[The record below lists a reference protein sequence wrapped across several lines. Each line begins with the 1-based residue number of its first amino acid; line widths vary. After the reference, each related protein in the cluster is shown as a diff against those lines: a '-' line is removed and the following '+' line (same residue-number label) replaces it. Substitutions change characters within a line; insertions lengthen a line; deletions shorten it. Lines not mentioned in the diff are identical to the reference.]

1 MDEQTPCSTPSRESS
16 PFAAARRPLTRSI
29 RPTGRSST
37 VNADYIR
44 DATLCMLR
52 RQEGNNVPA
61 MSRYLNHYFSEIPE
75 ELHMPIIVATFSA
88 AQKVAANHGDTLL
101 PGDDERICWA
111 RRSLARWTHGL
122 SGVEKSIPSLSSETD
137 TPSNASEDSGVAS
150 LLMSSLVQAE
160 TNVDNR
166 ASDLAVE
173 REIPP
178 EVCRSSS
185 SEQGLT
191 RDESVDGDAEVPAV
205 SAESEVISS
214 RSVDSSLELSGISDS
229 SQNVFA
235 SRSLPVPMESAFA
248 QADVN
253 AVLKEVVS
261 TSIVSESISVS
272 DNGPDE
278 VLVSSAEPDIDSLLQ
293 QDSLPVPPSMPGSF
307 DDLLDDA
314 ENGTVRDQLL
324 RPLSI
329 VITPLSTPRV
339 DRVRDEDGNQT
350 DQVINLFPSPHPS
363 LEEDTIVPP
372 NASVPQDVQISGS
385 RSSIKEGKL
394 KGIKIKRKTV
404 EKGDAVE

>member
-1 MDEQTPCSTPSRESS
+1 MDEQTPCSTPSRDSTS
-16 PFAAARRPLTRSI
+16 FAAARRPVTESTC
-29 RPTGRSST
+29 PTGRNST

-61 MSRYLNHYFSEIPE
+61 MSRYLSRYFPEILE
-75 ELHMPIIVATFSA
+75 ELHMPVVVATFSA
-88 AQKVAANHGDTLL
+88 AQKVAATHGDTLL

-122 SGVEKSIPSLSSETD
+122 SGVEKRIPSLSSEID
-137 TPSNASEDSGVAS
+137 TTSNASEDSGEAS
-150 LLMSSLVQAE
+150 LPMSSLVRAE
-160 TNVDNR
+160 ANVDNR

-178 EVCRSSS
+178 NVYRSPP

-191 RDESVDGDAEVPAV
+191 RVESVNGDAEVPVV
-205 SAESEVISS
+205 SAESEVVSS
-214 RSVDSSLELSGISDS
+214 RSVNSSLELSGTRDS

-261 TSIVSESISVS
+261 TSVISESISVS

-307 DDLLDDA
+307 GDLLDDA
-314 ENGTVRDQLL
+314 ENETV
-324 RPLSI
+324 
-329 VITPLSTPRV
+329 
-339 DRVRDEDGNQT
+339 
-350 DQVINLFPSPHPS
+350 
-363 LEEDTIVPP
+363 
-372 NASVPQDVQISGS
+372 
-385 RSSIKEGKL
+385 
-394 KGIKIKRKTV
+394 
-404 EKGDAVE
+404 